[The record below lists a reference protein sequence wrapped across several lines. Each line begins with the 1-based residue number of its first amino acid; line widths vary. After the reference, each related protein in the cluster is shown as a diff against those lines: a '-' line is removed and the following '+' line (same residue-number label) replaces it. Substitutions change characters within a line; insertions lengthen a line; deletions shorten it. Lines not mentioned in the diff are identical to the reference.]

1 MQQWRKNL
9 YVLWFGTLTA
19 GISFSF
25 VSPFLPLFLEQLG
38 VGEGLEAWSSAL
50 YSAAFL
56 SSCILSPVWGSL
68 ADRYGRKVMLIRAAV
83 GMGIINLLTAFAATP
98 IQLLILRLLNG
109 VVSGF
114 IPSAVA
120 LVATNTPEEHVG
132 VSLGTLKTGSATG
145 TVIGPLVGGVLAHY
159 VGIRNTFLVAAATLG
174 IAAVVVIFGVKEIA
188 KPLGKGA
195 KMNVLQDLRIGLT
208 NRKFAILMVF
218 VCLNSAAVVILQPI
232 LTPYIMSMTT
242 GDASLATG
250 VVFSLTGVATVISAP
265 LWSRRGSDTGFQKTL
280 ALSLVLSGVMNLPQI
295 LTRTVASFG
304 VFRFLYGLVWA
315 GAQVSQEGLTAT
327 TVDRDFRGRAFG
339 ISQSFQQLGS
349 VIGPL
354 IGGLVSTFFGIKAV
368 FAVTA
373 ISLIA
378 FGLGVRALLGSPSTV
393 ADAGANAPAG
403 SPPGDG

>member
-1 MQQWRKNL
+1 MPQWRKNL
-9 YVLWFGTLTA
+9 YVLWAGTLTV

-25 VSPFLPLFLEQLG
+25 VSPFLPLFLEEMG
-38 VGEGLEAWSSAL
+38 VREGLEAWSSGL

-83 GMGIINLLTAFAATP
+83 GMGVINLFTAFAATP

-132 VSLGTLKTGSATG
+132 VSLGTLKTGSALG
-145 TVIGPLVGGVLAHY
+145 TVIGPLVGGVAVFY
-159 VGIRNTFLVAAATLG
+159 IGIRSTFLVAGATLFL
-174 IAAVVVIFGVKEIA
+174 AAVVVIFGVKEIT
-188 KPLGKGA
+188 KPLGKSA
-195 KMNVLQDLRIGLT
+195 KINVLGDLKIGL
-208 NRKFAILMVF
+208 NNKKFAILMMF
-218 VCLNSAAVVILQPI
+218 VCLNAAAVVILQPI

-250 VVFSLTGVATVISAP
+250 VVFSLTGVATVIAAP
-265 LWSRRGSDTGFQKTL
+265 LWSRRGSDVGFQKTL
-280 ALSLVLSGVMNLPQI
+280 ALSLILSGLMNLPQL
-295 LTRTVASFG
+295 LTRSIMSFG

-354 IGGLVSTFFGIKAV
+354 IGGIVSTAFGIKAHE
-368 FAVTA
+368 
-373 ISLIA
+373 
-378 FGLGVRALLGSPSTV
+378 
-393 ADAGANAPAG
+393 
-403 SPPGDG
+403 